1 MPPLRQNTFSIV
13 PNAPPDPFQV
23 AAAGAAGPAALPAAK
38 PPMTT
43 KQARKLYNQQTRAPR
58 RTKAEQ
64 RAWEKQEQE
73 RIRKELDAEK
83 AASRARAARERK
95 KSKEEAVRNERKKQ
109 GLPLVNVRPSQDTI
123 SRFLFR
129 GKRSRETTEEAED
142 SAGPCVGSGSD
153 KENCCPGS
161 GDKRRRLNAAAGEQ
175 DEASG
180 ANEAPDPMLNPAKP
194 DTSINKPPTPM
205 LKPVE
210 AADEDAG
217 SNINT
222 DACCAVKSHAIPT
235 DNGTLPCVAWISK
248 SPSTHDPSPNKPP
261 EAPIAISR
269 KCGSPPPMNEQESQ
283 TEPEPE
289 FTPRREPMPELE
301 PAPEPKTAPKNDP
314 APEAETLSKPQ
325 LELRPE
331 ISLEPRARA
340 QPAPQGSNGVPLDNM
355 ADAGLALLDA
365 LPEDLLEELILT
377 PEEVETPTP
386 VLRTPNPPPV
396 ASFPTNAVRPL
407 NHINPGHDAR
417 EKPAPHTVHAVRQT
431 GPIDKLA
438 PPRPSHK
445 NPPGINTP
453 SAAPPTETIRAAPRS
468 MAPPPVPKPQAPPK
482 PFATNIKK
490 NAPGTT
496 RTSKP
501 SVAKP
506 QAQKVAVSEPAL
518 PPTSTQ
524 LFLLD
529 NFDDIMPSLSQEEKE
544 LCRNERRDAETIA
557 PPPPPPRRSLFA
569 KPRTFQPPPRP
580 PFERRVVPPRKFAPP
595 PSLVVQQ
602 AQRTPAVF
610 LPMDT
615 SLDFLSTQDLMSTQ
629 DVHEVEKT
637 VPHKRG
643 QATEPSVSN
652 SRLFKRPAPF
662 APRRSDSTSR
672 PTTHNVP
679 PHPPAAKDT
688 NPARKDKSLVREAKK
703 ARPADSI
710 KKPPVSS
717 STGSA
722 QGRPHRPQGR
732 PSQPR
737 NPVQTTEALFDSHES
752 SFDRGRGRASH
763 PTGPHGT
770 THVDTDPFSAHEAYE
785 STASHM
791 RQQAPEPQRAPQPTI
806 PNGGGANSTK
816 QAATARL
823 NPRASGSST
832 DSDAPDSQGRPRY
845 FTSSATRV
853 KINLAKMESMRTFQ
867 VEERERQR
875 QRAREEAAAKREEIS
890 GRAGDAEG
898 VDEMRIYGCKPSQDP
913 SRKDGG
919 QKGGVAGAV
928 AAPGQQPHFNSRRE
942 PAGWINTAY
951 GHIPRG
957 GGQLSSTQETD
968 YGDTDL
974 GDIFALFET

>member
-95 KSKEEAVRNERKKQ
+95 RSKEEAVRNERKKQ

-142 SAGPCVGSGSD
+142 SAGSCVASGSD
-153 KENCCPGS
+153 KESCCPGN
-161 GDKRRRLNAAAGEQ
+161 GGKRRRLDGVAGEQ
-175 DEASG
+175 GEASG
-180 ANEAPDPMLNPAKP
+180 ANEAPDPMLEPVKP
-194 DTSINKPPTPM
+194 DTAVNEPSTPM
-205 LKPVE
+205 LAPVE
-210 AADEDAG
+210 AADDDPE
-217 SNINT
+217 SNVNT
-222 DACCAVKSHAIPT
+222 DACCAVESQAIPT
-235 DNGTLPCVAWISK
+235 DNGTLPCVALMPK
-248 SPSTHDPSPNKPP
+248 SPSTRDLSPNEPP
-261 EAPIAISR
+261 EAPVAISR
-269 KCGSPPPMNEQESQ
+269 KCDSPPPANEQEPQ

-289 FTPRREPMPELE
+289 PTPRHDPALE
-301 PAPEPKTAPKNDP
+301 PEPAYKPKTAPKNDP
-314 APEAETLSKPQ
+314 APEAETISKPQ
-325 LELRPE
+325 LQLRSE
-331 ISLEPRARA
+331 ILLEPRSRA
-340 QPAPQGSNGVPLDNM
+340 QPAPQGSNGVPLDTK
-355 ADAGLALLDA
+355 ADAGLAILDA

-377 PEEVETPTP
+377 PEEVKTPRP
-386 VLRTPNPPPV
+386 VLRTPIPPPV
-396 ASFPTNAVRPL
+396 ASLPINAAKPPTRVS
-407 NHINPGHDAR
+407 PGQDLR
-417 EKPAPHTVHAVRQT
+417 GKPAPHTIHAVRQT
-431 GPIDKLA
+431 GPVNKMA

-445 NPPGINTP
+445 SPPGINTP
-453 SAAPPTETIRAAPRS
+453 SAAPKETKRPAPRS
-468 MAPPPVPKPQAPPK
+468 MAPPPVPKPQGPLK
-482 PFATNIKK
+482 PLTANIQK

-501 SVAKP
+501 PLARP
-506 QAQKVAVSEPAL
+506 QAQKAAVSEPAL

-544 LCRNERRDAETIA
+544 LRRNERRYAETMA
-557 PPPPPPRRSLFA
+557 PPSPPPQRSLFA
-569 KPRTFQPPPRP
+569 KPRTFQPPPKP
-580 PFERRVVPPRKFAPP
+580 PLERRMVPPRKFAPP

-602 AQRTPAVF
+602 AQRTPAIF

-637 VPHKRG
+637 APNKRG
-643 QATEPSVSN
+643 QATEPGVSN
-652 SRLFKRPAPF
+652 GRLFKRPAPF

-672 PTTHNVP
+672 PTIQNVP
-679 PHPPAAKDT
+679 SHPPAAKDT
-688 NPARKDKSLVREAKK
+688 NLASKDKSSVREEN

-710 KKPPVSS
+710 RKPPVP
-717 STGSA
+717 STTGPS

-732 PSQPR
+732 PSQAR
-737 NPVQTTEALFDSHES
+737 NAVKATEALFDSHES
-752 SFDRGRGRASH
+752 SFDRGRSRASH
-763 PTGPHGT
+763 PTGSRGT
-770 THVDTDPFSAHEAYE
+770 THVDKDPFSAHEAHE

-791 RQQAPEPQRAPQPTI
+791 RQQAPEPQRALQPTI
-806 PNGGGANSTK
+806 PNGGGANPTK
-816 QAATARL
+816 QAATPRL
-823 NPRASGSST
+823 TPRASGGST
-832 DSDAPDSQGRPRY
+832 DSDAPDFQGRPRY

-867 VEERERQR
+867 VEERKRQR
-875 QRAREEAAAKREEIS
+875 QRAREEAVARQAEIS
-890 GRAGDAEG
+890 GRADDDEG
-898 VDEMRIYGCKPSQDP
+898 VDEMQDRGPKPPQGP
-913 SRKDGG
+913 SCKDGG
-919 QKGGVAGAV
+919 QKGGVTGAV
-928 AAPGQQPHFNSRRE
+928 AADSGRE
-942 PAGWINTAY
+942 PARLINTAY

-968 YGDTDL
+968 YGDIDL
-974 GDIFALFET
+974 GDTFALFET